1 MNTLNSLNTPNTTD
15 TLTQSP
21 QSSNLGNLS
30 NLAIWGYRIT
40 KSGKIRVTEYID
52 LSTGEIIQKENTAS
66 REIRPDAMLERQRRL
81 DSLREEVRAFAVFV
95 LHFRNEA
102 CGFLVPMDTIKS
114 WYSKYSGKR
123 TDNINRYIQK
133 LIEAGILEN
142 EIQLTKVFML
152 NNPNRSK
159 KDALGD
165 VFRAESKFSILMLGK
180 ENHEIP

>member
-1 MNTLNSLNTPNTTD
+1 M
-15 TLTQSP
+15 
-21 QSSNLGNLS
+21 
-30 NLAIWGYRIT
+30 I
-40 KSGKIRVTEYID
+40 
-52 LSTGEIIQKENTAS
+52 
-66 REIRPDAMLERQRRL
+66 ERQRRL

-123 TDNINRYIQK
+123 SDNINRYIQK
-133 LIEAGILEN
+133 LIDGGILEN

-165 VFRAESKFSILMLGK
+165 VFRAESKFSILMLSK

>member
-1 MNTLNSLNTPNTTD
+1 MEA
-15 TLTQSP
+15 LTQSP
-21 QSSNLGNLS
+21 QSSNLS

-52 LSTGEIIQKENTAS
+52 LSTGEIIQKESTTS
-66 REIRPDAMLERQRRL
+66 REIMPDAMLERQRRL
-81 DSLREEVRAFAVFV
+81 DNLREEVRAFAIFV

-123 TDNINRYIQK
+123 SNNVNRLVQK
-133 LIEAGILEN
+133 LIDAGILEN
-142 EIQLTKVFML
+142 EIQLSKVFML

-159 KDALGD
+159 KDAQGD
-165 VFRAESKFSILMLGK
+165 IFRAESKFSILMLGRETMK
-180 ENHEIP
+180 TH